1 MAVFCVSKSKKFPPE
16 IWNVEWDVCTQTVL
30 WNVLLEPCL
39 RNGCY
44 LPFPPPQLSTQLAQL
59 NAILSQVNQFLTHF
73 HGGTSIFLKSNLVLE
88 RWCVVIIPAQ
98 GTALHSWC
106 KREPAARGG
115 GGGGG
120 ASGMCRIIWVTS
132 SRMLRAINNYTRRA
146 YCRVRV
152 STPVQKLHTQVWT
165 HIWNSRFLYIHK
177 RPKNAPKTCPLWQ
190 RKKAIFFTF
199 S

>member
-1 MAVFCVSKSKKFPPE
+1 MRCLHTDSALKCPFGAVSQEWLLFALPPLTTFHTT
-16 IWNVEWDVCTQTVL
+16 CT
-30 WNVLLEPCL
+30 
-39 RNGCY
+39 
-44 LPFPPPQLSTQLAQL
+44 TQHNSLT
-59 NAILSQVNQFLTHF
+59 QFLTHF
-73 HGGTSIFLKSNLVLE
+73 HGGSIFLKSNLVLE

-152 STPVQKLHTQVWT
+152 STPVQKLHTQV
-165 HIWNSRFLYIHK
+165 
-177 RPKNAPKTCPLWQ
+177 
-190 RKKAIFFTF
+190 
-199 S
+199 